1 LRRSSRSRR
10 RSKGGHPMPMGVTKK
25 QERQYEHIKESYQER
40 GVSADEAKERAART
54 VNKQKSKSKS
64 KKKDS

>member
-1 LRRSSRSRR
+1 
-10 RSKGGHPMPMGVTKK
+10 MPMGVTKK
-25 QERQYEHIKESYQER
+25 QERQYEHIKESYQDR

-54 VNKQKSKSKS
+54 VNKQKGKSSS

>member
-1 LRRSSRSRR
+1 
-10 RSKGGHPMPMGVTKK
+10 MPMGVTKK